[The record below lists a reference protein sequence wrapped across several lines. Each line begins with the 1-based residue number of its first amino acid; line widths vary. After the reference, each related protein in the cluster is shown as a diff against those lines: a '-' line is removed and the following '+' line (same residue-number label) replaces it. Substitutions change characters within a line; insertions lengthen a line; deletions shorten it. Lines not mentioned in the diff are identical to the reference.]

1 MKTSK
6 YDNPEIERF
15 QSLVEQ
21 GFLQG
26 PELEAAGEAAAY
38 RDGEVESVLRYEY
51 FLTRRTLLE
60 ALGAFYG
67 CAWVEYDERV
77 PVPPDLLYG
86 LDADRLCASGW
97 FPAARE
103 GEKLIIAASNPLD
116 PVLREEVKG
125 FLPAAE
131 YEFRVALR
139 EDILFFIQDF
149 LNDQPD
155 HIVGNER
162 TGLALWRNNMARWR
176 TKMACYR
183 TDYATTRTC
192 LSALRGGLTLIT
204 IGTML
209 LRLRGA
215 SALAPLFPLLIV
227 AGAGF
232 VSLGLF
238 SYFRIK
244 KSVFRP
250 PKPQTLI
257 EVTAATMTFFDNYQ
271 FVVQTP
277 TVDSMKS
284 TMLCRLADILPNSC
298 VFIEPSRDHKVRSA
312 LAHERTS
319 LAAQRTVLGCYR
331 TLFAMARTGLSFIRS
346 GISFAG
352 ISVGLMEYFGLS
364 WFSIVDVAVLVA
376 GVAMAVDGVFWYWPV
391 RKEHRE
397 AAKCGFIS

>member
-6 YDNPEIERF
+6 FANPEIDRF
-15 QSLVEQ
+15 QYLVER
-21 GFLQG
+21 GFLQAE
-26 PELEAAGEAAAY
+26 ELEAIGEAAAF
-38 RDGEVESVLRYEY
+38 RDAEVESVLRYEH
-51 FLTRRTLLE
+51 FFTRRALLE
-60 ALGAFYG
+60 ALGEFYG
-67 CAWVEYDERV
+67 CPWVEYDERV

-86 LDADRLCASGW
+86 LDAQRLCASGW
-97 FPAARE
+97 FPAARH
-103 GEKLIIAASNPLD
+103 GQKVIIAASD
-116 PVLREEVKG
+116 PGDSVLISEIKEA
-125 FLPAAE
+125 LPAEE

-139 EDILFFIQDF
+139 EEILFFIQDF
-149 LNDQPD
+149 LNDQPN
-155 HIVGNER
+155 HLVGNER

-209 LRLRGA
+209 LRLRAA
-215 SALAPLFPLLIV
+215 SPLAPLYPLLIV
-227 AGAGF
+227 AGVGF

-244 KSVFRP
+244 RSVLRP
-250 PKPQTLI
+250 PRPQTLI
-257 EVTAATMTFFDNYQ
+257 EVTAATMIFFDNYQ

-277 TVDSMKS
+277 PVASMKS

-346 GISFAG
+346 GISFAS
-352 ISVGLMEYFGLS
+352 ISIGLMSYFGLS
-364 WFSIVDVAVLVA
+364 LFSIVDLAVLLA
-376 GVAMAVDGVFWYWPV
+376 GIAMAVDGVFWYWPV

-397 AAKCGFIS
+397 AARCGFIH